1 MAKEKRIDENSNF
14 VRIWAQI
21 PKRTYERLQ
30 ERIKKYELE
39 MTMNEI
45 MRTSIDLFINLCDG
59 YVSKNFKNEK
69 ANENNEKGENK
80 ENA

>member
-21 PKRTYERLQ
+21 PKRTYDRLQ
-30 ERIKKYELE
+30 ERIRKYGLE

-59 YVSKNFKNEK
+59 YVEKNLKNENK
-69 ANENNEKGENK
+69 DKGENK

>member
-21 PKRTYERLQ
+21 PKRTYQRLQ

-69 ANENNEKGENK
+69 ANENEKGENK

>member
-21 PKRTYERLQ
+21 PKRTYQRLQ

-59 YVSKNFKNEK
+59 YVNKNLKNEK
-69 ANENNEKGENK
+69 ANENEKGENK

>member
-1 MAKEKRIDENSNF
+1 MSKEKRIDENSNF

-21 PKRTYERLQ
+21 PKRTYDRLQ
-30 ERIKKYELE
+30 ERIRKYGLE

-45 MRTSIDLFINLCDG
+45 MRTSIDLFIKLCDG
-59 YVSKNFKNEK
+59 YVNKNLKNEK